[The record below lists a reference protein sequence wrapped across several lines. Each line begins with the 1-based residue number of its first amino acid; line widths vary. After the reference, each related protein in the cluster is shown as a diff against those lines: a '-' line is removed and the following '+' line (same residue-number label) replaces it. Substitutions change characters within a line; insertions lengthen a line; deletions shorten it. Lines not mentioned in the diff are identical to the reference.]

1 MDISLSRRIRHAFI
15 LQAVMA
21 TFAILVGAYAATVV
35 VMDYLSRDAMRQE
48 AASFWQRH
56 ARDVEARPPSTSL
69 MQGYY
74 IANAAQASSV
84 PVEYRSA
91 VAGYHEL
98 GARRLLYVEHRGPGW
113 LYIEYD
119 QSRIARFAFWF
130 VLTPIGL
137 ALLAVF
143 ASTWATY
150 RMAKGMVTPV
160 DWLAREVGRWS
171 PREPDTTALSA
182 DRMPAG
188 AGPETQQLAAA
199 LQRMGERTREFVRRE
214 RDFTR
219 DASHELRTPLTVIRV
234 ASDLM
239 QGDPGLP
246 ERLQRSIGRIQRAGR
261 DMEEV
266 IDAFLILARESEVEP
281 QREDFD
287 VRDVVYE
294 QVEQAR
300 PLLAGKPVE
309 LHVVEAGSPRLH
321 ASPRVLSV
329 MVGNLLR
336 NACTFTEKGRVDVR
350 IDSDRIVIQD
360 TGIGMTDEILKRAY
374 DPFYRAD
381 TGNPSGKGM
390 GLSIVRRLGERFGWP
405 VNIES
410 APGHGT
416 MVVIRFDA

>member
-1 MDISLSRRIRHAFI
+1 MRSTLGRSARHTLWRLVLWYLSAGLIGWTLGRFWLALAIASTALVVWQYLRLWLTLDAVNSRRWIHVDEGEGLWAELVAVLSRSQRE
-15 LQAVMA
+15 
-21 TFAILVGAYAATVV
+21 
-35 VMDYLSRDAMRQE
+35 SR
-48 AASFWQRH
+48 QRK
-56 ARDVEARPPSTSL
+56 
-69 MQGYY
+69 
-74 IANAAQASSV
+74 
-84 PVEYRSA
+84 
-91 VAGYHEL
+91 
-98 GARRLLYVEHRGPGW
+98 RRLLDLVRAYRQTIAALPDGTVILDPG
-113 LYIEYD
+113 L
-119 QSRIARFAFWF
+119 RIQWF
-130 VLTPIGL
+130 NEAATRLLNLQHPQDVGRLFTHLVRTPRI
-137 ALLAVF
+137 
-143 ASTWATY
+143 
-150 RMAKGMVTPV
+150 V
-160 DWLAREVGRWS
+160 DWLEQRSEEPLLEVS
-171 PREPDTTALSA
+171 TAANPTVQLSLRLIPYA
-182 DRMPAG
+182 DGQWLLVVRDISKLTHL
-188 AGPETQQLAAA
+188 EQ
-199 LQRMGERTREFVRRE
+199 VRR
-214 RDFTR
+214 DFV
-219 DASHELRTPLTVIRV
+219 ANVSHELRTPLTVIRV

-239 QGDPGLP
+239 QGDPDLP